1 LAAEQFNRGVSVIF
15 NFFRSTARAVK
26 AINQKY
32 ATPRMTM
39 TPMVK
44 FSLGLLRFYLLF
56 LVGVLVYKFVLTLHH
71 R

>member
-1 LAAEQFNRGVSVIF
+1 MIF
-15 NFFRSTARAVK
+15 TFFRNTAGAVK
-26 AINQKY
+26 AINRKY
-32 ATPRMTM
+32 AQPHMTM
-39 TPMVK
+39 TPLVK